1 MQLVPYDFNSQQLP
15 EMEPNELGNPEL
27 SGMGIWFTF
36 EAKHLSSLLERV
48 RAWYADRDEVVL
60 VDFGITDKHE
70 LGCIVM
76 EWEGYACDQL
86 FADILRTDPMIL
98 DYCVYEVQA

>member
-1 MQLVPYDFNSQQLP
+1 VQLVPYDFNSQQLP
-15 EMEPNELGNPEL
+15 EMEPNGLGHDGL
-27 SGMGIWFTF
+27 AGMGVWFTF
-36 EAKHLSSLLERV
+36 ESKHLNFLLEKV
-48 RAWYADRDEVVL
+48 RAWYEGRDEVVL
-60 VDFGITDKHE
+60 VDFGITDKRE

-86 FADILRTDPMIL
+86 FVDILRTEPMIE